1 MESAMERN
9 LSKRVIECAFEVS
22 NQLGAGFLE
31 SVYENALCV
40 ELEQQGIAYHQQKQ
54 LKVIY
59 KGRDVGTFVADLVV
73 EDKLLVELKVA
84 SQLVHAHK
92 AQVMNYLK
100 ATGLPVALLL
110 NFGTPKLGVQR
121 IVHQYKEAE
130 VI

>member
-1 MESAMERN
+1 MERN
-9 LSKRVIECAFEVS
+9 LSKRVIQSAFEVS
-22 NQLGAGFLE
+22 NQLGVGFLE

-110 NFGTPKLGVQR
+110 NFGIPKLGVQR
-121 IVHQYKEAE
+121 IVHQYKEIE
-130 VI
+130 GI

>member
-1 MESAMERN
+1 MERS
-9 LSKRVIECAFEVS
+9 LSKRVIQSAFEVS
-22 NQLGAGFLE
+22 NQLGVGFLE

-110 NFGTPKLGVQR
+110 NFGIPKLGVQR
-121 IVHQYKEAE
+121 IVHQYKEIE
-130 VI
+130 GI